1 MTQTTHHSQPPSE
14 LSDSSET
21 TPESKAQT
29 DPEALLSLLSDD
41 HARAILKTLSTDPL
55 PAREIAERLDL
66 SRPTVYRRL
75 NQLQESGAVTASL
88 SYDPDG
94 HHRQQFQTNLDQ
106 VVLSIDGDDISI
118 DQIGQT

>member
-1 MTQTTHHSQPPSE
+1 MTQATFGSQARSE
-14 LSDSSET
+14 LADSSEVT
-21 TPESKAQT
+21 SESQAQT

-41 HARAILKTLSTDPL
+41 HARAILKIITGDPL

-75 NQLQESGAVTASL
+75 NQLEESGAVSASL

-94 HHRQQFQTNLDQ
+94 HHRQQFQTDLDQ
-106 VVLSIDGDDISI
+106 VVLSVDGDSISI
-118 DQIGQT
+118 EQA